1 MNTQQKSKTLLLT
14 QLSMLSAVIILM
26 AFTPLGYLRIGPLSI
41 TFLTIPVVL
50 GAVTLGPA
58 YGAILG
64 AVFGAT
70 SFIQCFGMDAF
81 GTTLFS
87 INPIFTFILCFIPRI
102 LIGLISGYLL
112 KALEKTSLNQ
122 LAAYAISALS
132 GAVTNTIFFVA
143 FLLLLFGQ
151 TAYIQSFGPNIFAII
166 GLLVSV
172 NSVIEAIVCTLI
184 VTALAK
190 TVVMLVKRNKVLA

>member
-26 AFTPLGYLRIGPLSI
+26 AFTPLGYLKIGPLSI

-50 GAVTLGPA
+50 GAVTLGPV

-87 INPIFTFILCFIPRI
+87 INPIFTFILCFVPRI

-172 NSVIEAIVCTLI
+172 NSVVEAIVCTLI

>member
-1 MNTQQKSKTLLLT
+1 MKTQQKSKTLLLT

-50 GAVTLGPA
+50 GAVTLGPV

-87 INPIFTFILCFIPRI
+87 INPIFTFILCFVPRI

-172 NSVIEAIVCTLI
+172 NSVVEAIVCTLI
-184 VTALAK
+184 VTALTK
-190 TVVMLVKRNKVLA
+190 TIVMLVKRNKILA